1 MSQFDALGDAYTQS
15 AALAYREHAEQYSMH
30 QAIGDVAGLSVL
42 DLGCGTGLYTRRL
55 AQWGAARVV
64 GIDVS
69 EGMLATARAEAHEG
83 PSKIEYLQ
91 RDAAHPSPKPDPA
104 LDSQF
109 DLVSSVYVLCY
120 AATRGE
126 LAGFFTTA
134 RRSLSPA
141 GKRLVAMTLN
151 TGYNRE
157 RGYYSPYHLALTPT
171 EEGEGR
177 TVVLDVSTPGGKI
190 HVTLYWW
197 SQHTYADCAAQAGFT
212 DISWTKVTVSEH
224 GLSQFGRDF
233 WDPWLTAPP
242 VTILTATV

>member
-1 MSQFDALGDAYTQS
+1 MSQFDDLGDAYERS
-15 AALAYREHAEQYSMH
+15 PELAYREHAEKYSMR
-30 QAIGDVAGLSVL
+30 QSIGDVAGLAVL

-69 EGMLATARAEAHEG
+69 EGMLATARAEEHED
-83 PSKIEYLQ
+83 PLNVEYLQ
-91 RDAAHPSPKPDPA
+91 RDAAHPGPNGDPA
-104 LDSQF
+104 LDGQF

-120 AATRGE
+120 AATQGE

-141 GKRLVAMTLN
+141 GRRLVAMTLD
-151 TGYNRE
+151 TEYSRE
-157 RGYYSPYHLALTPT
+157 PEYYSRYGLALTPT

-177 TVVLDVSTPGGKI
+177 PVVLDVSTPGGKI

-197 SQHTYADCAAQAGFT
+197 SRNTYADCAAQAGFT
-212 DISWTKVTVSEH
+212 DISWSKVTVSEQ
-224 GLSQFGRDF
+224 GLAQFGRDF
-233 WDPWLTAPP
+233 WEPWLTAPP
-242 VTILTATV
+242 VAILTATV

>member
-15 AALAYREHAEQYSMH
+15 AALAYREHAEQYSMR
-30 QAIGDVAGLSVL
+30 QAIGDVSGLSVL

-69 EGMLATARAEAHEG
+69 EGMLATARAEEHEE
-83 PSKIEYLQ
+83 PLKIEYLH

-104 LDSQF
+104 LDGQF

-134 RRSLSPA
+134 RRSLSAA
-141 GKRLVAMTLN
+141 GKRLVAMTLD

-157 RGYYSPYHLALTPT
+157 PGYYSPYHLALTPT

-177 TVVLDVSTPGGKI
+177 PVVLDVSTPGGKI

-197 SQHTYADCAAQAGFT
+197 SKNTYADCAAQAGFT
-212 DISWTKVTVSEH
+212 DISWTKVTVSEY
-224 GLSQFGRDF
+224 GLAQFGRDF
-233 WDPWLTAPP
+233 WDPWLTVPP
-242 VTILTATV
+242 VAILTATV